1 MGSMTRQKQ
10 SPILAGITFGV
21 LVTPPR
27 AGSADGHAGTEARTP
42 EPGQISTQGYG
53 ELRVRPDSFRT
64 RLGVE
69 AQAETLEK
77 ARTEVNTRMQQVTQ
91 ALNGLDIEG
100 LTLQTETLQIF
111 PVYDQPRE
119 GGDAPAI
126 VGYRAV
132 NSLSAELRGA
142 SREELGDLA
151 SRVVDAAVSAGANEV
166 RGIEFFLEDASDA
179 RKKALQEAVN
189 DAERNARAMAEA
201 AQVELAGVKSIDGA
215 PDQGGPLFRSFD
227 LAAREAGAGAPP
239 TPIETGETVI
249 SSRVTATFAFRRPR

>member
-1 MGSMTRQKQ
+1 MGSMVRQNQ

-27 AGSADGHAGTEARTP
+27 AGSADTHAGSEARAP

-64 RLGVE
+64 SLGVE

-77 ARTEVNTRMQQVTQ
+77 ARSEVNARMQQVTD
-91 ALNGLDIEG
+91 ALKGLEIEG
-100 LTLQTETLQIF
+100 LTLQTETLQIS

-119 GGDAPAI
+119 GGAPPAI
-126 VGYRAV
+126 VGYRAA

-142 SREELGDLA
+142 SRQALGDVA
-151 SRVVDAAVSAGANEV
+151 AQVVDAAVSAGANEV
-166 RGIEFFLEDASDA
+166 RGIQFFVEDAA
-179 RKKALQEAVN
+179 KERLKALQAAVT
-189 DAERNARAMAEA
+189 DAERNARAMAEI

-215 PDQGGPLFRSFD
+215 PDQGGPLFRAFD
-227 LAAREAGAGAPP
+227 LAAREAGAPS

-249 SSRVTATFAFRRPR
+249 SSRVTATFAFRLPR